1 MTKLNVTKHR
11 RLWLGLSAALVIAS
25 VILLATLG
33 LKLGLDFVGGSL
45 LEVRFANEQPTV
57 TKVYEV
63 LGDLNLGSLVVQ
75 PTDES
80 LIIRFKEIEETTHQ
94 EVLTNL
100 AVLSEDLGA
109 LEEIR
114 FESIGPSV
122 GQELKSKS
130 FWIFIFVIF
139 IIIIYIALAFQKV
152 SKPIASWKYGLVA
165 VFALFYDLLI
175 TLGVF
180 ALLGHFYGIEV
191 NTSFIV
197 ALLMVL
203 GYSVNDTIVVFD
215 RIRENLP
222 KSDTT
227 FEETVDDSVNQ
238 TLARSINTT
247 LTTLLVLLAVFFFG
261 GETIRDFVLALM
273 IGIFCGAYS
282 SIFLSSLLL
291 TVLNRRLSR

>member
-282 SIFLSSLLL
+282 SIFLGSLLL

>member
-80 LIIRFKEIEETTHQ
+80 LIIRFKKIEETTHQ

-282 SIFLSSLLL
+282 SIFLGSLLL